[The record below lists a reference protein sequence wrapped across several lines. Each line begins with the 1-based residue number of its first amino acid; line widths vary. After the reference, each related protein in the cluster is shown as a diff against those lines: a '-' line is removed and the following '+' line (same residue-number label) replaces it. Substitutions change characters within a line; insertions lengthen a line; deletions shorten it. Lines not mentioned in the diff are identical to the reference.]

1 MPTYRYELQQEAGD
15 LMAGQLAAE
24 SAAAAAEAL
33 RDRGGRIVRLV
44 PFQLSEVN
52 LGQRVWKI
60 LNAGN
65 GPTKREILD
74 FTTQLA
80 VMVRAG
86 ISLRAAIDGIAT
98 NTQNKPFQII
108 LRSIKEDI
116 EAGCTFSDAIAQYP
130 KLFSPLYINM
140 VRASEL
146 SGSFGHMLDRIAKI
160 ITRQIETRKMMI
172 GASIYPAVIGG
183 LATVVTIFLLTFV
196 LPRFAGVFAGKED
209 VLPWPTIFLMG
220 LSEWMVLFWW
230 TVPISIACLV
240 LGVIFGSRTKQ
251 GGLYIDTI
259 KLYFPVVRHML
270 RALYINRS
278 LQTLGE
284 LINAG
289 VPMLSALEVT
299 GNISGNQHYKNLWHD
314 VRKGV
319 REGDRIAKTIENTS
333 LLPKPVIQMVNA
345 GEESGRLGDVL
356 QEVAE
361 YYDRVLRDAIKTFTS
376 LLEPAMIVFMGGI
389 VGFIAMAIILPI
401 FKMSAVVSSG

>member
-15 LMAGQLAAE
+15 LMAGQLIAG
-24 SAAAAAEAL
+24 SAADAAEAL

-44 PFQLSEVN
+44 PFQTNETTM
-52 LGQRVWKI
+52 LGQVWKI

-65 GPTKREILD
+65 GPSKRDILD

-86 ISLRAAIDGIAT
+86 ISLRAALDGIAA
-98 NTQNKPFQII
+98 NTDHKPFRSV
-108 LRSIKEDI
+108 LLSIKDDI

-160 ITRQIETRKMMI
+160 ITRQIETRKMII
-172 GASIYPAVIGG
+172 GAGIYPAVIGG

-209 VLPWPTIFLMG
+209 VLPWPTKFLMG
-220 LSEWMVLFWW
+220 LSEWMVLYWW
-230 TVPISIACLV
+230 LVPIAMTIV
-240 LGVIFGSRTKQ
+240 VIGIIV
-251 GGLYIDTI
+251 GGRIERGAKIIDLL
-259 KLYFPVVRHML
+259 KLKFPVVRQML

-289 VPMLSALEVT
+289 VPILSALEVT
-299 GNISGNQHYKNLWHD
+299 GDICGNQYYKKLWYD
-314 VRKGV
+314 VRQGA
-319 REGDRIAKTIENTS
+319 REGSRIAETVGDTK
-333 LLPKPVIQMVNA
+333 LLPRPVIQMVGA

-356 QEVAE
+356 QEIAE
-361 YYDRVLRDAIKTFTS
+361 YYDRVLQDAVKTFTS
-376 LLEPAMIVFMGGI
+376 LLEPAMIIFMGGI

-401 FKMSAVVSSG
+401 FKMSSVVSG

>member
-15 LMAGQLAAE
+15 LMVGQLIAG
-24 SAAAAAEAL
+24 SAAGAAEAL

-44 PFQLSEVN
+44 PFQTNEITM
-52 LGQRVWKI
+52 LGRVWKI

-65 GPTKREILD
+65 GPSKRDILD

-86 ISLRAAIDGIAT
+86 ISLRAAIDGIAA
-98 NTQNKPFQII
+98 NTDHKPF
-108 LRSIKEDI
+108 RSILLSIKNDI

-160 ITRQIETRKMMI
+160 ITRQIETRKMI
-172 GASIYPAVIGG
+172 LGASIYPAVIGG

-220 LSEWMVLFWW
+220 LSEWMVLYWW
-230 TVPISIACLV
+230 LVPIAMTII
-240 LGVIFGSRTKQ
+240 VIGIVI
-251 GGLYIDTI
+251 GGRIERGAKIIDLL
-259 KLYFPVVRHML
+259 KLKFPVVRQML

-299 GNISGNQHYKNLWHD
+299 GDICGNQYYKKLWYD
-314 VRKGV
+314 VRQGA
-319 REGDRIAKTIENTS
+319 REGSRIAETVGDTK
-333 LLPKPVIQMVNA
+333 LLPKPVIQMVGA

-356 QEVAE
+356 QEIAE
-361 YYDRVLRDAIKTFTS
+361 YYDRILQDAVKTFTS
-376 LLEPAMIVFMGGI
+376 LLEPAMIIFMGGI

-401 FKMSAVVSSG
+401 FKMSSVVSG

>member
-33 RDRGGRIVRLV
+33 RDRGGRIVRLI
-44 PFQLSEVN
+44 PFQANETALM
-52 LGQRVWKI
+52 QRVWKI
-60 LNAGN
+60 LNAGS

-86 ISLRAAIDGIAT
+86 ISLRAAIDGIST
-98 NTQNKPFQII
+98 NTDNKKFEEI

-116 EAGCTFSDAIAQYP
+116 EAGCTFSDAIARYP

-146 SGSFGHMLDRIAKI
+146 SGSFGHMLDRIAII
-160 ITRQIETRKMMI
+160 ITRQIETKKMMI

-183 LATVVTIFLLTFV
+183 LATIVTIFLLTFV
-196 LPRFAGVFAGKED
+196 LPRFAGVFAGKES

-220 LSEWMVLFWW
+220 LSAWMVLYWW
-230 TVPISIACLV
+230 TVPIAISMTTIAI
-240 LGVIFGSRTKQ
+240 VIGGRTPKGSKF
-251 GGLYIDTI
+251 IDTL
-259 KLYFPVVRHML
+259 KLHIPVVRKML

-289 VPMLSALEVT
+289 VPILSALEVT
-299 GNISGNQHYKNLWHD
+299 GDISGNQHYKKLWYD
-314 VRKGV
+314 VRKGA
-319 REGDRIAKTIENTS
+319 REGDRIAKTIHATK
-333 LLPKPVIQMVNA
+333 LLPKPVIQMVGA

-361 YYDRVLRDAIKTFTS
+361 YYDRVLRDAVKTFTS

-401 FKMSAVVSSG
+401 FKMSAVVSG

>member
-15 LMAGQLAAE
+15 LMVGQLIAG
-24 SAAAAAEAL
+24 SAAGAAEAL

-44 PFQLSEVN
+44 PFQTNETTM
-52 LGQRVWKI
+52 LGRVWKI

-65 GPTKREILD
+65 GPSKRDILD

-86 ISLRAAIDGIAT
+86 ISLRAAIDGIAA
-98 NTQNKPFQII
+98 NTDHKLF
-108 LRSIKEDI
+108 RSILLSIKDDI

-160 ITRQIETRKMMI
+160 ITKQIETRKMII

-220 LSEWMVLFWW
+220 LSEWMVLYWW
-230 TVPISIACLV
+230 LVPIAMTII
-240 LGVIFGSRTKQ
+240 VIGIVI
-251 GGLYIDTI
+251 GGRIERGAKIIDLL
-259 KLYFPVVRHML
+259 KLKFPVVRQML

-299 GNISGNQHYKNLWHD
+299 GDICGNQYYKKLWYD
-314 VRKGV
+314 VRQGA
-319 REGDRIAKTIENTS
+319 REGSRIAETVGDTK
-333 LLPKPVIQMVNA
+333 LLPKPVIQMVGA

-356 QEVAE
+356 QEIAE
-361 YYDRVLRDAIKTFTS
+361 YYDRVLQNAVKTFTS
-376 LLEPAMIVFMGGI
+376 LLEPVMIIFMGGI

-401 FKMSAVVSSG
+401 FKMSSVVSG

>member
-33 RDRGGRIVRLV
+33 RERGGRIVRLV
-44 PFQLSEVN
+44 PFQANETGLM
-52 LGQRVWKI
+52 QQVWKI
-60 LNAGN
+60 LNAGS
-65 GPTKREILD
+65 GPAKREILD

-98 NTQNKPFQII
+98 NTENKTFKEI

-160 ITRQIETRKMMI
+160 ITRQIETKKMMI

-196 LPRFAGVFAGKED
+196 LPRFAGVFAGKES
-209 VLPWPTIFLMG
+209 VLPWPTKFLMG
-220 LSEWMVLFWW
+220 LSGWMVLYWW
-230 TVPISIACLV
+230 TVPIAIAVIVVCLII
-240 LGVIFGSRTKQ
+240 GCKTNRGSK
-251 GGLYIDTI
+251 YIDTL
-259 KLYFPVVRHML
+259 KLHFPVIRQML

-299 GNISGNQHYKNLWHD
+299 GDISGNQHYKKLWYD
-314 VRKGV
+314 VRKGAK
-319 REGDRIAKTIENTS
+319 EGDRIAKTLDGTK
-333 LLPKPVIQMVNA
+333 LLPKPVVQMVGA

-361 YYDRVLRDAIKTFTS
+361 YYDRVLRDAVKTFTG
-376 LLEPAMIVFMGGI
+376 LLEPAMIVCMGGI

-401 FKMSAVVSSG
+401 FKMSAVVSG

>member
-15 LMAGQLAAE
+15 LMAGQLIAG
-24 SAAAAAEAL
+24 SAADAAEAL

-44 PFQLSEVN
+44 PFQTNETTM
-52 LGQRVWKI
+52 LGQVWKI

-65 GPTKREILD
+65 GPSKRDILD

-86 ISLRAAIDGIAT
+86 ISLRAAIDGIAA
-98 NTQNKPFQII
+98 NTDHKPFRSV
-108 LRSIKEDI
+108 LLSIKDDI

-160 ITRQIETRKMMI
+160 ITRQIETRKMII
-172 GASIYPAVIGG
+172 GAGIYPAVIGG

-209 VLPWPTIFLMG
+209 VLPWPTKFLMG
-220 LSEWMVLFWW
+220 LSEWMVLYWW
-230 TVPISIACLV
+230 LVPIAMTIV
-240 LGVIFGSRTKQ
+240 VIGIIV
-251 GGLYIDTI
+251 GGRIERGAKIIDLL
-259 KLYFPVVRHML
+259 KLKFPVVRQML

-299 GNISGNQHYKNLWHD
+299 GDICGNQYYKKLWYD
-314 VRKGV
+314 VRQGA
-319 REGDRIAKTIENTS
+319 REGSRIAETVGDTK
-333 LLPKPVIQMVNA
+333 LLPRPVIQMVGA

-356 QEVAE
+356 QEIAE
-361 YYDRVLRDAIKTFTS
+361 YYDRVLQDAVKTFTS
-376 LLEPAMIVFMGGI
+376 LLEPAMIIFMGGI

-401 FKMSAVVSSG
+401 FKMSSVVSG

>member
-15 LMAGQLAAE
+15 LMAGQLIAG
-24 SAAAAAEAL
+24 SAADAAEAL

-44 PFQLSEVN
+44 PFQTNETTM
-52 LGQRVWKI
+52 LGQVWKI

-65 GPTKREILD
+65 GPSKRDILD

-86 ISLRAAIDGIAT
+86 ISLRAALDGIAA
-98 NTQNKPFQII
+98 NTDHKPFRSV
-108 LRSIKEDI
+108 LLSIKDDI

-160 ITRQIETRKMMI
+160 ITRQIETRKMII
-172 GASIYPAVIGG
+172 GAGIYPAVIGG

-209 VLPWPTIFLMG
+209 VLPWPTKFLMG
-220 LSEWMVLFWW
+220 LSEWMVLYWW
-230 TVPISIACLV
+230 LVPIAMTIV
-240 LGVIFGSRTKQ
+240 VIGIIV
-251 GGLYIDTI
+251 GGRIERGAKIIDLL
-259 KLYFPVVRHML
+259 KLKFPVVRQML

-289 VPMLSALEVT
+289 VPILSALEVT
-299 GNISGNQHYKNLWHD
+299 GDICGNQYYKKLWYD
-314 VRKGV
+314 VRQGA
-319 REGDRIAKTIENTS
+319 REGSRIAETVGDTK
-333 LLPKPVIQMVNA
+333 LLPRPVIQMVGA

-356 QEVAE
+356 QEIAE
-361 YYDRVLRDAIKTFTS
+361 YYDRVLQDAVKTFTS
-376 LLEPAMIVFMGGI
+376 LLEPVMIIFMGGI

-401 FKMSAVVSSG
+401 FKMSSVVSG

>member
-15 LMAGQLAAE
+15 LMAGQLIAG
-24 SAAAAAEAL
+24 SAADAAEAL

-44 PFQLSEVN
+44 PFQTNETTM
-52 LGQRVWKI
+52 LGQVWKI

-65 GPTKREILD
+65 GPSKRDILD

-86 ISLRAAIDGIAT
+86 ISLRAALDGIAA
-98 NTQNKPFQII
+98 NTDHKPFRSV
-108 LRSIKEDI
+108 LLSIKDDI

-160 ITRQIETRKMMI
+160 ITRQIETRKMII
-172 GASIYPAVIGG
+172 GAGIYPAVIGG

-209 VLPWPTIFLMG
+209 VLPWPTKFLMG
-220 LSEWMVLFWW
+220 LSEWMVLYWW
-230 TVPISIACLV
+230 LVPIAMTIV
-240 LGVIFGSRTKQ
+240 VIGIIV
-251 GGLYIDTI
+251 GGRIERGAKIIDLL
-259 KLYFPVVRHML
+259 KLKFPVVRQML

-299 GNISGNQHYKNLWHD
+299 GDICGNQYYKKLWYD
-314 VRKGV
+314 VRQGA
-319 REGDRIAKTIENTS
+319 REGSRIAETVGDTK
-333 LLPKPVIQMVNA
+333 LLPRPVIQMVGA

-356 QEVAE
+356 QEIAE
-361 YYDRVLRDAIKTFTS
+361 YYDRVLQDAVKTFTS
-376 LLEPAMIVFMGGI
+376 LLEPAMIIFMGGI

-401 FKMSAVVSSG
+401 FKMSSVVSG